1 MPPNTTSKKLS
12 RFPNRRQLLL
22 HKNNEIHFS
31 FKMVSYFPSPPPI
44 VPPIVHWTIIIT
56 VYIHNI
62 YEILEDKMASHWK
75 TVDNIWTNL
84 IHHFSF
90 LIFPFQFLPVIMLYM
105 LNELRLWRLV
115 ISAV

>member
-62 YEILEDKMASHWK
+62 YEISRRQNRQPLKNCWQHMDEPHPPFFLFD
-75 TVDNIWTNL
+75 
-84 IHHFSF
+84 FSF
-90 LIFPFQFLPVIMLYM
+90 SVSPSYNAIYAKWI
-105 LNELRLWRLV
+105 
-115 ISAV
+115 AVMKTCY